1 MENQKIN
8 NDFAFSKKNYI
19 LIIAGVLMTVLG
31 YVLMIG
37 GGSDDPKEFSYE
49 LFSVTRI
56 YIAPLLILA
65 GLCVVGWG
73 IMKKS
78 TN

>member
-8 NDFAFSKKNYI
+8 NDFAFSKKNYT
-19 LIIAGVLMTVLG
+19 LIIAGVLLLVIG

-37 GGSDDPKEFSYE
+37 GGSDNPQEFSYE
-49 LFSVTRI
+49 LFSAQRVI
-56 YIAPLLILA
+56 IAPIVILS
-65 GLCVVGWG
+65 GFVVVGWG

-78 TN
+78 N

>member
-8 NDFAFSKKNYI
+8 NDFAFSKKNYT
-19 LIIAGVLMTVLG
+19 LIIAGVLLLVIG

-37 GGSDDPKEFSYE
+37 GGSDNPQEFSYE
-49 LFSVTRI
+49 LFSAQRVI
-56 YIAPLLILA
+56 IAPIVILA
-65 GLCVVGWG
+65 GFMVVGWG

-78 TN
+78 N

>member
-8 NDFAFSKKNYI
+8 NDFAFSKKNYT
-19 LIIAGVLMTVLG
+19 LIIAGVLLLVIG

-37 GGSDDPKEFSYE
+37 GGSDNPQEFSYE
-49 LFSVTRI
+49 LFSAQRVI
-56 YIAPLLILA
+56 IAPIVILA
-65 GLCVVGWG
+65 GFVVVGWG

-78 TN
+78 N

>member
-8 NDFAFSKKNYI
+8 NDFAFSKKNFT
-19 LIIAGVLMTVLG
+19 LIIAGVLLLVIG

-37 GGSDDPKEFSYE
+37 GGSDNPQEFSYE
-49 LFSVTRI
+49 LFSAQRVI
-56 YIAPLLILA
+56 IAPIVILA
-65 GLCVVGWG
+65 GFVVVGWG

-78 TN
+78 N

>member
-8 NDFAFSKKNYI
+8 NDFAFSKKNYM
-19 LIIAGVLMTVLG
+19 LIIIGVLITVLG

-37 GGSDDPKEFSYE
+37 GGSDDPNEFSYE

-56 YIAPLLILA
+56 YISPILILV
-65 GLCVVGWG
+65 GLGVVGWG

>member
-8 NDFAFSKKNYI
+8 NDFAFSKKNYT
-19 LIIAGVLMTVLG
+19 LIIAGVLLLVIG

-37 GGSDDPKEFSYE
+37 GGSDNPQEFSYE
-49 LFSVTRI
+49 LFSTQRVV
-56 YIAPLLILA
+56 IAPIVILA
-65 GLCVVGWG
+65 GFVVVGWG

-78 TN
+78 N

>member
-19 LIIAGVLMTVLG
+19 LIIVGVLITVLG

-37 GGSDDPKEFSYE
+37 GGSDNPNEFSYE

-56 YIAPLLILA
+56 YIAPILILA
-65 GLCVVGWG
+65 GLGVVGWG

>member
-19 LIIAGVLMTVLG
+19 LIIAGVLIMVLG

-56 YIAPLLILA
+56 YIAPLLILV
-65 GLCVVGWG
+65 GLGVVGWG